1 MTVRPYIY
9 AEKETPKQKTQKD
22 LENVYKKIKRN
33 KNYFF
38 SAKDLAL
45 IQSLEADGINIP
57 KEIKTKEMEAKYS
70 IPEGMLKLLQN
81 GEVGMLS
88 LKFVEIIG
96 EDEIYDLDAETIYF
110 MVNIL
115 NKAKI
120 INFRNKVLS
129 AALPLRS

>member
-1 MTVRPYIY
+1 
-9 AEKETPKQKTQKD
+9 
-22 LENVYKKIKRN
+22 
-33 KNYFF
+33 
-38 SAKDLAL
+38 
-45 IQSLEADGINIP
+45 
-57 KEIKTKEMEAKYS
+57 MEAKYS